1 VIVLKVIKKKVKK
14 MKVAD
19 KTRVTERLHVMVSKH
34 TKSKLANEAK
44 DQGVAISEVV
54 RVAVDEYFE
63 KDKNKRS
70 LPVGWR
76 LRSKNAMLLI
86 T

>member
-1 VIVLKVIKKKVKK
+1 

-63 KDKNKRS
+63 KRQK
-70 LPVGWR
+70 
-76 LRSKNAMLLI
+76 
-86 T
+86 